1 MISCLI
7 MQTYLL
13 AMFSMEIGLAY
24 VTLSQLYKGKQ
35 MKKFSMPSLLMTH
48 QKEAAQQTEILKL

>member
-7 MQTYLL
+7 MQTSLL
-13 AMFSMEIGLAY
+13 EMFSMEIGLAY

-35 MKKFSMPSLLMTH
+35 MKKFSMP
-48 QKEAAQQTEILKL
+48 